1 MYHIKFAVI
10 PDNPKY
16 FYAKYFF
23 FLNDGIRL
31 GDDVMMM
38 MLKIQISFVLIRR
51 AFFTAEKLN
60 RVNIA
65 FKTNIWAEETH

>member
-1 MYHIKFAVI
+1 M
-10 PDNPKY
+10 
-16 FYAKYFF
+16 
-23 FLNDGIRL
+23 NDGIRL

-51 AFFTAEKLN
+51 DFFTAEKLN